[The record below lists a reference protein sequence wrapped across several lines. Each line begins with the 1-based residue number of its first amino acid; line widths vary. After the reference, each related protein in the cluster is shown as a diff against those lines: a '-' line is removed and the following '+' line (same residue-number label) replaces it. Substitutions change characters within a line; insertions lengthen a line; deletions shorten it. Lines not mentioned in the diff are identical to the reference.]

1 MVKLNLYV
9 GKIYDLQGKRDL
21 AIMQYKKVLSWQD
34 VQNSHEEASRYLK
47 SPYGK

>member
-34 VQNSHEEASRYLK
+34 IQNSHEEASRYLQT
-47 SPYGK
+47 PYGK